1 MSDKKEKSSYKKI
14 RQVWEI
20 NPKEHIKEDKELPAS
35 TCDECGLY
43 LTDPRMCI
51 NCYEEMS

>member
-20 NPKEHIKEDKELPAS
+20 NSKERIKEDKKSPAS
-35 TCDECGLY
+35 SCDECGLY